1 MMKSSENM
9 FWSNIH
15 NIIYLNEN
23 KDKDKDNEMCII
35 YTYRREAVAH

>member
-1 MMKSSENM
+1 MMKISENM

-23 KDKDKDNEMCII
+23 KDKDNEMCII
-35 YTYRREAVAH
+35 YIYRREAVAH